1 MTEQCKRCS
10 GRSLHAFLCR
20 DCETE
25 LREKFVEL
33 GDHTVATNSVT
44 GYSRTAPPM
53 LEQLE
58 IEALGQSKKGESSRR
73 SSDQTSPVLYHERAC
88 DLRDKAHD
96 VLYKWLSAI
105 SLDNETL
112 GQA

>member
-1 MTEQCKRCS
+1 MNETCRNCS
-10 GRSLHAFLCR
+10 GRSLHAFLCGA
-20 DCETE
+20 CEAE
-25 LREKFVEL
+25 LQEKLVEL
-33 GDHTVATNSVT
+33 GDHTVATNSLT
-44 GYSRTAPPM
+44 GFSRIALPM

-88 DLRDKAHD
+88 ELRDKAHD

-105 SLDNETL
+105 SLNNETL
-112 GQA
+112 GQE